1 MSVRR
6 KSIEYAAAALIIS
19 MTIIGASLYI
29 GIPAPSF
36 LSTTSGAQGGQSASL
51 AIRLTDPPEVPTGTS
66 SLNLTYSSLS
76 LLVGEPTGSAGQ
88 FDAKSVTVT
97 PSGGSATL
105 DLLRLQNVSQT
116 IATASLPSG
125 SVLYSV
131 TFAVSGI
138 KIDVNGKVSSVSLAT
153 GGSSF
158 TVTMANPRGFTS
170 GDFALL
176 QLSPVVVYNGS
187 SYQLIPSSVGVMRN
201 GGGGDENVGDKHQL
215 TSEDFQGIRHAR
227 GNITASITALSVSGN
242 VTTVTVSVS
251 NIGQTPVE
259 LNGVG
264 LHGNFTVVGNI
275 CISGENVLGG
285 DNGMGYQPM
294 VIAHPDSTTT
304 TTSTIL
310 GAPQLCEIPIH
321 IGQVVFIPVASSS
334 SSTTTSTSTTS
345 TSCTAGQMALVN
357 GEEHV
362 DHEGLTLN
370 AGQCVQL
377 TFVGQIS
384 FGHAPFDLIPSTSSG
399 QVYILHI
406 IASNG
411 ANDAFSCVL
420 PLGVNS
426 CNELPHP
433 SFQH

>member
-1 MSVRR
+1 MSLRR
-6 KSIEYAAAALIIS
+6 KSIEYTAAALIIS
-19 MTIIGASLYI
+19 MAIIGAALFI

-36 LSTTSGAQGGQSASL
+36 LSSSSGAQGGQSASL
-51 AIRLTDPPEVPTGTS
+51 AIRLTDPPQVPTGPS

-88 FDAKSVTVT
+88 YNTKSVTVT
-97 PSGGSATL
+97 PSGGSATF
-105 DLLRLQNVSQT
+105 DLLKLQNVSQT

-138 KIDVNGKVSSVSLAT
+138 KIDVNGTVSSVSLAS

-158 TVTMANPRGFTS
+158 TVTMANPRGFES

-176 QLSPVVVYNGS
+176 QLNPVVVYNGS
-187 SYQLIPSSVGVMRN
+187 TYQLIPSSVGVMRN
-201 GGGGDENVGDKHQL
+201 GGGGNENVGDRHQM
-215 TSEDFQGIRHAR
+215 TTEDNQDLDHAR
-227 GNITASITALSVSGN
+227 GNVTASITALSVSGN
-242 VTTVTVSVS
+242 VTSVTVSVT
-251 NIGQTPVE
+251 NIGNIPVE

-264 LHGNFTVVGNI
+264 LHGNFTVVGKV
-275 CISGENVLGG
+275 CAGSENAMGG
-285 DNGMGYQPM
+285 DNGMGYQPY
-294 VIAHPDSTTT
+294 VIAHPDSTATT
-304 TTSTIL
+304 TTTIS
-310 GAPQLCEIPIH
+310 QNCEFPIH
-321 IGQVVFIPVASSS
+321 MDQVVFIPVVSSS

-345 TSCTAGQMALVN
+345 TSCAAGQLALVN
-357 GEEHV
+357 GEEHM

-384 FGHAPFDLIPSTSSG
+384 FGEAPFDLIPSTSSG

-411 ANDAFSCVL
+411 ANDAFSCTL

-426 CNELPHP
+426 CKSLPH
-433 SFQH
+433 H